1 MQQRTQFEEDN
12 FNREV
17 QLMVFKENKVSGN
30 MWDMVIYRLATEN
43 GEVSLVKMAMIKKST
58 NNNSYKRV

>member
-17 QLMVFKENKVSGN
+17 QLMVFKKNKVSGN